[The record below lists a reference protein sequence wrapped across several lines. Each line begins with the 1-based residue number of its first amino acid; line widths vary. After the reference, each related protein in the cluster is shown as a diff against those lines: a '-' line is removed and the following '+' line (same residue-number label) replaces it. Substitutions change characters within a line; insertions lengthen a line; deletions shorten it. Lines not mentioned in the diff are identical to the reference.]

1 MPCWQE
7 QRYILV
13 CWKTSVSNWRVAS
26 QGHWSNSP
34 LGPGGL
40 NQLDSGESKR
50 KGERLYTGR
59 QANRTKQM
67 TQASCESEGDRCAE
81 GGYVIDEGD
90 AKVMGA
96 DGVTVRLF
104 LGKGLLAM

>member
-1 MPCWQE
+1 
-7 QRYILV
+7 
-13 CWKTSVSNWRVAS
+13 
-26 QGHWSNSP
+26 
-34 LGPGGL
+34 
-40 NQLDSGESKR
+40 
-50 KGERLYTGR
+50 
-59 QANRTKQM
+59 M

-96 DGVTVRLF
+96 DGVTVRLVRLF

>member
-1 MPCWQE
+1 
-7 QRYILV
+7 
-13 CWKTSVSNWRVAS
+13 
-26 QGHWSNSP
+26 
-34 LGPGGL
+34 
-40 NQLDSGESKR
+40 
-50 KGERLYTGR
+50 
-59 QANRTKQM
+59 M

-96 DGVTVRLF
+96 EGVTVRLF

>member
-1 MPCWQE
+1 MKG
-7 QRYILV
+7 YIQV
-13 CWKTSVSNWRVAS
+13 DK
-26 QGHWSNSP
+26 Q
-34 LGPGGL
+34 
-40 NQLDSGESKR
+40 
-50 KGERLYTGR
+50 
-59 QANRTKQM
+59 NRTKQM
-67 TQASCESEGDRCAE
+67 TQASCETDGDRCTE